1 MDRTTSMNLINKIL
15 SNFHADI
22 KLHARLPVNNQFAI
36 MALQVHK
43 HSERESRGDEINV
56 RIC

>member
-1 MDRTTSMNLINKIL
+1 MDHMTSMNLINKIL

-22 KLHARLPVNNQFAI
+22 KWHARLPVNNPFAT

-43 HSERESRGDEINV
+43 HSERESRG
-56 RIC
+56 